1 VLNFY
6 ISNKATPRNNQEQGT
21 LLAKFVSNQINYK
34 ILNIFGKGC
43 NFKLTN
49 AQRQRQQQYQ

>member
-1 VLNFY
+1 LSS
-6 ISNKATPRNNQEQGT
+6 I
-21 LLAKFVSNQINYK
+21 IIDYK

-49 AQRQRQQQYQ
+49 ATTSKTTAVSAAEKLKQQK